1 MKPRERLS
9 AHECLK
15 RSKTDLFTNDI
26 LDIGGATQ
34 TEKTALWGEIANR
47 KSSIT
52 VMAEALQSQKSA
64 HLSKTILQKTA
75 PQHNVA
81 DDNSSPSHQ
90 DEGVL
95 RGRKISNFEDDGNL
109 ESDFGE
115 KDGKSNK
122 QLAGCPITNGSQ
134 ATVLQSQKPIHFS
147 KTILQRTA
155 LQNNVADDNGSPT
168 HQDEGI
174 LRSRQKTSNLDDDGN
189 LKSAL
194 GEKDGKI
201 NEQLARYP
209 ITHGGQASVKKRDIT
224 TESSPD
230 RDSHRSKRRRKST
243 GPTNPSKR
251 PS

>member
-95 RGRKISNFEDDGNL
+95 RGQKISQILKMMAILKVIL
-109 ESDFGE
+109 EKKMARAINHWRDVQSLMVV
-115 KDGKSNK
+115 K
-122 QLAGCPITNGSQ
+122 QLSSKAKSRFISLKRYCRERLCRITLLMIMAVLLIRMRGSFEAGKRPQILTMMAILKVPLERRMARSMNNWRGI
-134 ATVLQSQKPIHFS
+134 QS
-147 KTILQRTA
+147 LM
-155 LQNNVADDNGSPT
+155 V
-168 HQDEGI
+168 
-174 LRSRQKTSNLDDDGN
+174 
-189 LKSAL
+189 
-194 GEKDGKI
+194 
-201 NEQLARYP
+201 
-209 ITHGGQASVKKRDIT
+209 VK
-224 TESSPD
+224 
-230 RDSHRSKRRRKST
+230 H
-243 GPTNPSKR
+243 PSKKEI
-251 PS
+251 